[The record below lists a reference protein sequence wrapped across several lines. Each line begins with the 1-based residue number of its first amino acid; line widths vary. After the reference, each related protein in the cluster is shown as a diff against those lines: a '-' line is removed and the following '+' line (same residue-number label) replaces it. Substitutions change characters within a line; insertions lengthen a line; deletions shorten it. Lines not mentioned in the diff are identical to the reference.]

1 VTTIWRRYEAQSAH
15 FLPHVRDGHKCKKI
29 HGHNFRVTVYVSRPG
44 LVDGMV
50 VDFEVL
56 DAIWNEHIK
65 NHFDHDLVNTWVPNP
80 TSEMLAMEIQAVFCA
95 KLPPPHDVVVEVE
108 ENDRSGA
115 RYPS

>member
-1 VTTIWRRYEAQSAH
+1 MTTIWRRFEAQACH
-15 FLPHVRDGHKCKKI
+15 YLPHVRVGHKCSKM

-50 VDFEVL
+50 LDYEVL
-56 DAIWNEHIK
+56 DAVWADHIK
-65 NHFDHDLVNTWVPNP
+65 KKFDHDNVNRWIPNP
-80 TSEMLAMEIQAVFCA
+80 TSEMIAMEIHSISCA

-115 RYPS
+115 RYP